1 MRKVATAVFVLIL
14 SGLGTMAATE
24 GNYRTK
30 VLFGFLLPRQCSGTA
45 DMHFLLFL
53 RTWEHYS
60 SLTPYCSRD
69 GIFIEAAR
77 G

>member
-14 SGLGTMAATE
+14 SGLGTMA
-24 GNYRTK
+24 
-30 VLFGFLLPRQCSGTA
+30 

-60 SLTPYCSRD
+60 SLTPHCSRD
-69 GIFIEAAR
+69 GIFIEAPR